1 MRKKQSRKEK
11 VRKMLQQGN
20 LSSKEIAQRAG
31 CGVKYVYA
39 TRWELKRD
47 QKLAAE
53 AAPVMLKLNE
63 EIELIN
69 RPQPIKQPWE
79 PNDYQIW
86 VMAAFA
92 CVVIWFVTAFVF
104 SFKG

>member
-11 VRKMLQQGN
+11 VRKMLEQGN

-69 RPQPIKQPWE
+69 RPFQIRQPWE
-79 PNDYQIW
+79 PNTFQVW
-86 VMAAFA
+86 VMALAA
-92 CVVIWFVTAFVF
+92 CIVGWFLTVVVF
-104 SFKG
+104 SF